1 MASSMGTTKP
11 TPAFS
16 QLTELLD
23 YRATTNKDDLAV
35 VVLDQDGHE
44 IEKAHYGDLI
54 RLSKSIAAGLQEKIK
69 PGDSCLILSEPGLD
83 FITALL
89 GCIYAGVVAIPAY
102 PPKNNKKNDRLWSII
117 EDADPACVLLSHE
130 IENMLVTN
138 RSAFEEMMGIPHM
151 IIERDSPDHS
161 GQYKYPAL
169 PDNNTVLLQ
178 YTSGTTGDPLGA
190 MISQGGI
197 MHNSEVVKQAFG
209 HDENLTVVTWLPPYH
224 DMGLIGTLIQPIY
237 VGGRN
242 IIIKPFDFLKNPVIW
257 LNAITKYEGTT
268 AGCPNFAL
276 DLLVER
282 ISPEQKTD
290 IDLRSLKVLFC
301 GSEPIRSAS
310 LKNFTQAFEQCGFT
324 EDMFLPCYGL
334 AENTLMLTGIH
345 HSEKPEYLLADRQS
359 LENTNKVVISHDAD
373 TALSFVSCGYP
384 WLGDQVLIVDP
395 EKHIASGEDTIGEI
409 WTKSGSICR
418 GYRNQADKSEETF
431 NARINGSKEGPYMK
445 TGDLGF
451 MHNGHL
457 YIAGR
462 IKDVIIIRG
471 MNHFPRDIE
480 NTVEHSH
487 PTLQPNACA
496 AFSSE
501 IDNHER
507 LIIIQEIKRTAIR
520 ELDGQEVIEAIR
532 SAISAEH
539 EIPVFA
545 IELISPGRMC
555 KTTSG
560 KIQHKKCKSMWID
573 KAFKS
578 VYSWKQE
585 FGECSKHTIYKG
597 GDERN
602 YENVQAWLVNWLSN
616 KVKISPESINPN
628 KPILSYGL
636 DSLGAV
642 ELERDVKEKF
652 NIEIHLADFLE
663 NNTISALVKIGLE
676 NTLKNTG

>member
-1 MASSMGTTKP
+1 MASSIAKAKT

-23 YRATTNKDDLAV
+23 YRASVNKDDEALI
-35 VVLDQDGHE
+35 VLDQDGIE
-44 IEKAHYGDLI
+44 IEKTNYGDLI
-54 RLSKSIAAGLQEKIK
+54 RLSKSIAAGLQEKTK
-69 PGDSCLILSEPGLD
+69 PGDTCLILFAPGLD

-89 GCIYAGVVAIPAY
+89 GCIYAGVIAIPAY
-102 PPKNNKKNDRLWSII
+102 PPKKNKKNDRLWSII
-117 EDADPACVLLSHE
+117 EDANPVCIMLSQE
-130 IENMLVTN
+130 IENMFIAN
-138 RSAFEEMMGIPHM
+138 PDAFEDMMGIPRM
-151 IIERDSPDHS
+151 IIDRKFPDHS
-161 GQYKYPAL
+161 DQYKYPAL
-169 PDNNTVLLQ
+169 ADNNTVLLQ
-178 YTSGTTGDPLGA
+178 YTSGTTGDPLGT

-197 MHNSEVVKQAFG
+197 LHNSEVIKKAFG
-209 HDENLTVVTWLPPYH
+209 HDKNLTVVTWLPPYH
-224 DMGLIGTLIQPIY
+224 DMGLIGTLFQPIY
-237 VGGRN
+237 VGGKN

-290 IDLRSLKVLFC
+290 IDLSSLKVLFC
-301 GSEPIRSAS
+301 GSEPIRSSS
-310 LKNFTQAFEQCGFT
+310 LKNFTQAFGQCAFT

-345 HSEKPEYLLADRQS
+345 HSEKPEYILADKQS
-359 LENTNKVVISHDAD
+359 LENTNKIVISSNAD

-384 WLGDQVLIVDP
+384 WLDDQVLIVDP
-395 EKHIASGEDTIGEI
+395 EKCLASGEDTIGEI
-409 WTKSGSICR
+409 WTKSGSVCQ
-418 GYRNQADKSEETF
+418 GYWNKADKNEKTF
-431 NARINGSKEGPYMK
+431 NARINGSIEGPFMK

-451 MHNGHL
+451 IHNGQL

-462 IKDVIIIRG
+462 IKDMIIIRG

-487 PTLQPNACA
+487 PDLQPNACA

-520 ELDGQEVIEAIR
+520 KLDGHEVIEAIR

-560 KIQHKKCKSMWID
+560 KIQHKKCESMWVD
-573 KAFKS
+573 KTIKS

-585 FGECSKHTIYKG
+585 FGEYSKFTICKG
-597 GDERN
+597 SDERN
-602 YENVQAWLVNWLSN
+602 QENVQAWLINWLSN
-616 KVKISPESINPN
+616 KVMISPDSINPN

-642 ELERDVKEKF
+642 ELEREVKEKF
-652 NIEIHLADFLE
+652 DIEIHLADFLE
-663 NNTISALVKIGLE
+663 NNTISALVSIGLE
-676 NTLKNTG
+676 NILKDSG